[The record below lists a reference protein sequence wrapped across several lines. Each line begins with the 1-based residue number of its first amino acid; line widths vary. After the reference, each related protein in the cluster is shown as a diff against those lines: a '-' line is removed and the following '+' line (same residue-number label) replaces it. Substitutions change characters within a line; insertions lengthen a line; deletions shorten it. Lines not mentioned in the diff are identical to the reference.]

1 MRFKDEKNSM
11 FSLHDT
17 PLHKKEVLL
26 SALNEFPE
34 VLEIPVFPGIV
45 YISKKENGAQK
56 GQIYKSLIFRI

>member
-34 VLEIPVFPGIV
+34 VLEIPVFPGII
-45 YISKKENGAQK
+45 YISKKKMGHK
-56 GQIYKSLIFRI
+56 RGKFIKV